1 MSSRRIFRINARY
14 RRRNVEVVN
23 VRNTSEKNE
32 TVSSGMY
39 GIRRVNSRG
48 FGLCNLFLAGIAAL
62 LTAGCPDAP
71 VILIQP
77 QSQTVEAGNVASFTC
92 VAIGAWPLS
101 YQWKKDGAELWAAN
115 LATYATPPVNGL
127 YAGQYICEVSNAY
140 GKAVSRPA
148 TLTVVASSY
157 TEDYQRGFL
166 AGFANDEWYWKG
178 FDDSYDT
185 RSNTPIYY
193 QGGDIPNPQSP
204 DYDRGYYDGIWYAYN
219 DGYFVCYDFAFTIGF
234 SEGYDAAFYS
244 GYLTFLEN
252 DTHLELGDGGWDDGY
267 NDGFSEGRVFGAF
280 DFEDG
285 RAFDWMDAMD
295 DYRGGTDLYFQE
307 VDVGTGEYGPVELY
321 VYGTDPA
328 ETKARAIR
336 GDAGKAHSISY
347 RPLTAAEQAL
357 FNKKPTTSPRSSRKL
372 TLNTTWLQR
381 IEAYRSTIAGTK

>member
-1 MSSRRIFRINARY
+1 
-14 RRRNVEVVN
+14 
-23 VRNTSEKNE
+23 VRNMNGKNE
-32 TVSSGMY
+32 PIASGTY
-39 GIRRVNSRG
+39 WIQRINSRG
-48 FGLCNLFLAGIAAL
+48 FSLFNLLLAGVAAL
-62 LTAGCPDAP
+62 LSAGCPDVP

-115 LATYATPPVNGL
+115 LATYTTPPVNGL
-127 YAGQYICEVSNAY
+127 YAGQYICEVSNAH
-140 GKAVSRPA
+140 GKAVSQPA
-148 TLTVVASSY
+148 MLTVVASSHS
-157 TEDYQRGFL
+157 EDYQRGFL

-185 RSNTPIYY
+185 RSNTPLYY

-244 GYLTFLEN
+244 GYLTFLGS
-252 DTHLELGDGGWDDGY
+252 DTHVELGDGGWDDGY

-285 RAFDWMDAMD
+285 RAFDWMDAMA
-295 DYRGGTDLYFQE
+295 DYRSGTDLYFQE
-307 VDVGTGEYGPVELY
+307 VNVGTGEYGPVELY

-328 ETKARAIR
+328 GKKARAVR
-336 GDAGKAHSISY
+336 GDAAKSHAISY
-347 RPLTAAEQAL
+347 RPLTADEQAL
-357 FNKKPTTSPRSSRKL
+357 FNKKPAKSPRSSRTL
-372 TLNTTWLQR
+372 TLTTTWLQR
-381 IEAYRSTIAGTK
+381 IEAYRGTITGTR